1 MDHLQLQVALAHQ
14 PVQVQAET
22 SMQEATLSNGG
33 LLLSGRK
40 VQKPKILQT
49 GKGATCLGGGG
60 GGSGGRGKISS
71 SKRHTFIGRRHNFR
85 IKAVFQ
91 GVELAIWRLSSYTFN
106 TPFEH

>member
-1 MDHLQLQVALAHQ
+1 
-14 PVQVQAET
+14 
-22 SMQEATLSNGG
+22 MQEATLSNGG

-40 VQKPKILQT
+40 VQKPKIIQT
-49 GKGATCLGGGG
+49 GKGGNLSKGGGG

-71 SKRHTFIGRRHNFR
+71 SKRHRFIGRRHNFR

-91 GVELAIWRLSSYTFN
+91 GVELAICRLSSYTFN

>member
-1 MDHLQLQVALAHQ
+1 MR
-14 PVQVQAET
+14 
-22 SMQEATLSNGG
+22 EATLSNGG

-40 VQKPKILQT
+40 VQKAKDTSDRERCNLS
-49 GKGATCLGGGG
+49 GRGGGG
-60 GGSGGRGKISS
+60 GGGRGKISS

-91 GVELAIWRLSSYTFN
+91 GVELAIWRLSSYTFS